1 VRSLLLGREIREE
14 SLPAGFLL
22 FGEDGSLAREFLRE
36 LRAALSPPDSPGVAL
51 ERFDLDETPWR
62 DILDV
67 ARTMP
72 FLFSP
77 WRLLVVEIDG
87 EEHEDLTKVEAKML
101 GECFAA
107 PTERT
112 LVIVIAAGKVR
123 KTSALYKTFS
133 ALPDSAVLIKE
144 TKALKGESLI
154 GWLDERLAALGKRA
168 GSDVLKRIIEAVGG
182 DLAGAAN
189 ELEKLA
195 TYIGDKKTI
204 DIADVDAVTFGDKE
218 FEFWALSDALEKG
231 DLRTA
236 LEVIDGQFAEGAAA
250 PQVLGSVAGLLK
262 NLLLA
267 KSLLREKRERRE
279 IFKIVRPNI
288 NENWRSMFQ
297 RELGEFF
304 AAVDSLSF
312 GDLGSL
318 IAELRS
324 ADLKIKTTDVS
335 GRTLIESFVA
345 EYCRRRKAGGITS
358 PGRGRSVRSGG

>member
-1 VRSLLLGREIREE
+1 MRSLLLGREIREE

-36 LRAALSPPDSPGVAL
+36 LRAALSPPDSPGVTL

-72 FLFSP
+72 FLFAP

-87 EEHEDLTKVEAKML
+87 EEHEDLTKVEARML
-101 GECFAA
+101 GEYFAA
-107 PTERT
+107 PTDRT

-133 ALPDSAVLIKE
+133 ALPGSAVLIKE
-144 TKALKGESLI
+144 TEALTGKNLGA
-154 GWLDERLAALGKRA
+154 WLDERLAVLGKRA
-168 GSDVLKRIIEAVGG
+168 GSDVQDRLLETAGG
-182 DLAGAAN
+182 DLAGLAN

-195 TYIGDKKTI
+195 TYVGDKKTI
-204 DIADVDAVTFGDKE
+204 DIADVDALASGAKE
-218 FEFWALSDALEKG
+218 FKFWALSDALEKG
-231 DLRTA
+231 DLAAA
-236 LEVIDGQFAEGAAA
+236 LDVIDSEFAEGAAA
-250 PQVLGSVAGLLK
+250 PLVLGSVAGFLK

-267 KSLLREKRERRE
+267 KSLLRENRDRRE
-279 IFKIVRPNI
+279 IFKIIRPNI
-288 NENWRSMFQ
+288 NENWRDLFE
-297 RELGEFF
+297 RKLREFF

-312 GDLGSL
+312 GDLGRL

-335 GRTLIESFVA
+335 GRILIESFVA
-345 EYCRRRKAGGITS
+345 EYCRLRKAGGIIS

>member
-1 VRSLLLGREIREE
+1 VRSLLLGHEIREE

-36 LRAALSPPDSPGVAL
+36 LRAALSPPDSPGAAL
-51 ERFDLDETPWR
+51 DRFDLDETRWR

-87 EEHEDLTKVEAKML
+87 AEHEDLTKVEARML
-101 GECFAA
+101 GEYFAA

-112 LVIVIAAGKVR
+112 LVIIIAAGKVR
-123 KTSALYKTFS
+123 KTSTLYKTLS
-133 ALPDSAVLIKE
+133 ALPASAVLIKE
-144 TKALKGESLI
+144 MKAVKGENLI
-154 GWLDERLAALGKRA
+154 GWLDERLASLGKRA
-168 GSDVLKRIIEAVGG
+168 GSDVLERVIAAAGG

-195 TYIGDKKTI
+195 TYIGNKKTI
-204 DIADVDAVTFGDKE
+204 EIADVDAVTVGAKE
-218 FEFWALSDALEKG
+218 FVFWALSDALEKG

-236 LEVIDGQFAEGAAA
+236 LEVIGSEFAEGTAA
-250 PQVLGSVAGLLK
+250 PMMLGSVAAFLK

-267 KSLLREKRERRE
+267 KALLRENRDRRE
-279 IFKIVRPNI
+279 ILKIVKPKVP
-288 NENWRSMFQ
+288 EHKYQ
-297 RELGEFF
+297 KALPQFF
-304 AAVDSLSF
+304 AAVDNLSSR
-312 GDLGSL
+312 DISRL

-324 ADLKIKTTDVS
+324 ADLKIKSSDVS
-335 GRTLIESFVA
+335 GQTLIESFVA
-345 EYCRRRKAGGITS
+345 DCCRLRKAERVTS

>member
-62 DILDV
+62 DILDI

-87 EEHEDLTKVEAKML
+87 EEHEDLTKVEARML
-101 GECFAA
+101 DEYFAA
-107 PTERT
+107 PTDRT
-112 LVIVIAAGKVR
+112 LVLVIAAGKVR
-123 KTSALYKTFS
+123 KTSALYKTFA
-133 ALPDSAVLIKE
+133 ALPESAVTIKE
-144 TKALKGESLI
+144 MKAIKGENLV
-154 GWLDERLAALGKRA
+154 GWLDERLVALGKRA
-168 GSDVLKRIIEAVGG
+168 GSDVLDRLVDAAGG
-182 DLAGAAN
+182 DLAGLAN

-195 TYIGDKKTI
+195 TYVGDKKSI
-204 DIADVDAVTFGDKE
+204 DIADVDAVASGAKE

-236 LEVIDGQFAEGAAA
+236 FAVIDGEFAEGAAA
-250 PQVLGSVAGLLK
+250 PQVLGSVAAVLK

-267 KSLLREKRERRE
+267 KALLREKRERRE
-279 IFKIVRPNI
+279 IFKIIRPNI
-288 NENWRSMFQ
+288 NENWRNLFQ
-297 RELGEFF
+297 KKLGEFF

-312 GDLGSL
+312 GDLGRL

-358 PGRGRSVRSGG
+358 PGRG

>member
-1 VRSLLLGREIREE
+1 MRSLLLGREIREE

-87 EEHEDLTKVEAKML
+87 GEHEDLTKVEARML
-101 GECFAA
+101 GDYFAA
-107 PTERT
+107 PTDRT

-133 ALPDSAVLIKE
+133 ALPESAVLIKE
-144 TKALKGESLI
+144 MKALKRENLF

-168 GSDVLKRIIEAVGG
+168 GSDVLDRLLESAGG
-182 DLAGAAN
+182 DLAGLAN

-195 TYIGDKKTI
+195 TYVGDKKSI
-204 DIADVDAVTFGDKE
+204 DMADVDAIASGAKD

-231 DLRTA
+231 DLAAA
-236 LEVIDGQFAEGAAA
+236 LEVIGSEFAEGTQA
-250 PQVLGSVAGLLK
+250 PKVLGSVAGFLK

-267 KSLLREKRERRE
+267 KALLRENRDRRE
-279 IFKIVRPNI
+279 IFKIIKPAI
-288 NENWRSMFQ
+288 NENWRGLFQ
-297 RELGEFF
+297 GKFRDFF
-304 AAVDSLSF
+304 SAVDSLSSR
-312 GDLGSL
+312 DLVRL

-324 ADLKIKTTDVS
+324 ADLKIKSADVS

-345 EYCRRRKAGGITS
+345 DYCRLRKAGGVTS
-358 PGRGRSVRSGG
+358 PGRG

>member
-36 LRAALSPPDSPGVAL
+36 LRAALAPPDSPGVAL
-51 ERFDLDETPWR
+51 ERFDLGETPWR

-87 EEHEDLTKVEAKML
+87 AEHEDLTKIEARML
-101 GECFAA
+101 GDYFAA
-107 PTERT
+107 PTDRT
-112 LVIVIAAGKVR
+112 LVLVIAAGKLR

-133 ALPDSAVLIKE
+133 ALPESAVLIKE
-144 TKALKGESLI
+144 MKALTGKG
-154 GWLDERLAALGKRA
+154 LAAWLEEKLVVLGKRA
-168 GSDVLKRIIEAVGG
+168 GTDVLKRLLESAGG
-182 DLAGAAN
+182 DLAGLAN

-195 TYIGDKKTI
+195 SYVGDKKSI
-204 DIADVDAVTFGDKE
+204 DIADVEAVTVGAKE
-218 FEFWALSDALEKG
+218 FKFWALSNALEKG
-231 DLRTA
+231 DLSNA
-236 LEVIDGQFAEGAAA
+236 LEVIAADFADGAEA
-250 PQVLGSVAGLLK
+250 PMVLGSVAAFLK

-267 KSLLREKRERRE
+267 KALLRENQDRRE
-279 IFKIVRPNI
+279 TFRIAKPTIH
-288 NENWRSMFQ
+288 ENYTFFQ
-297 RELGEFF
+297 DSFRQFF
-304 AAVDSLSF
+304 SAVDSLSSR
-312 GDLGSL
+312 DLGRL

-324 ADLKIKTTDVS
+324 ADLKIKTSDVS

-345 EYCRRRKAGGITS
+345 DYCRLRKAGSVTS
-358 PGRGRSVRSGG
+358 PGRG